1 MVSMPR
7 VSINTDMSEG
17 LCFCCGHNNPIG
29 LKLDFQ
35 YDGREVRTEFVP
47 HKYHQGWPGIVHGG
61 IIICML
67 DEAMGYAGHFEGV
80 TCLTAKMEIQLRRL
94 ALVDEPL
101 IITSTIT
108 KNTRKLIE
116 TKAKV
121 SLRDGTVVA
130 EGKSKHFV
138 VERKSG
144 DAGSEEESRSNA

>member
-1 MVSMPR
+1 MVALPQ
-7 VSINTDMSEG
+7 VSINTDLSEG
-17 LCFCCGHNNPIG
+17 LCFGCGENNPIG
-29 LKLDFQ
+29 LKLSFRQ
-35 YDGREVRTEFVP
+35 DGKTVTAEFTP
-47 HKYHQGWPGIVHGG
+47 TKHYQGWPGIVHGG

-94 ALVDEPL
+94 ALVDESL

-121 SLRDGTVVA
+121 SLRDGSVVA

-144 DAGSEEESRSNA
+144 DAGSEEESWSNA